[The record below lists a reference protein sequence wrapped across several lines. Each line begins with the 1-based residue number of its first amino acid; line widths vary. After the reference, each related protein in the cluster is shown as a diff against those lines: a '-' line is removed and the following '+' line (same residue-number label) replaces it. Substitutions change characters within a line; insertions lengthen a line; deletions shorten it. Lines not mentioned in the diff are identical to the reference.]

1 MAYARFFALLATVI
15 IGKVIG
21 TVLCGLILGYH
32 VPETASL
39 GLLLTAKGHFHVYLA
54 ALAIRVPRTF
64 FVHFQIFFEDKIF
77 YLFGFHENADKQSEK
92 YDRCND
98 DLRHS
103 PHSGLLSIRGHGHY

>member
-54 ALAIRVPRTF
+54 ALAIRVP
-64 FVHFQIFFEDKIF
+64 
-77 YLFGFHENADKQSEK
+77 S
-92 YDRCND
+92 
-98 DLRHS
+98 
-103 PHSGLLSIRGHGHY
+103 LLCSFSNFL